1 MSGPGSRGS
10 GTPRTALVTGGA
22 SGIGRATVEL
32 LLARGWKVVA
42 ADLNEEA
49 GERLLRELD
58 AGARLELVRADVS
71 EEEQVQAA
79 IQQVCERFGALGCVV
94 NNAGVG
100 GAFGP
105 LTEIEV
111 QDWDYTF
118 AVLVRGVFLGI
129 KHGARAMRAQGSGG
143 SIVNT
148 ASPAGL
154 AAGLGPQA
162 YSAAKA
168 AVMSLTR
175 VAAVELAA
183 DRIKVNAVN
192 PGVVLTPLLGDESK
206 VAPGSRFREALPWP
220 DYGRPQDV
228 GRVIA
233 FLAGEEAEYVTG
245 ETINVDGGLMASGP
259 LGGPDNR
266 AGGPVSVVG
275 VNRGMTGAGATVRRD
290 LRGRAPS
297 T

>member
-1 MSGPGSRGS
+1 MSAQSEARASSAGV
-10 GTPRTALVTGGA
+10 AIVTGGA

-32 LLARGWKVVA
+32 LLRRGWRVLAV
-42 ADLNEEA
+42 DLNA
-49 GERLLRELD
+49 D
-58 AGARLELVRADVS
+58 AGHALADELAVGDRLDFVQADVS
-71 EEEQVQAA
+71 DEAHVAGA
-79 IQQVCERFGALGCVV
+79 IERASSRFGGLDCMV

-111 QDWDYTF
+111 EDWDYTF

-129 KHGARAMRAQGSGG
+129 KHAARAMRGRGGG

-168 AVMSLTR
+168 AVISLTR

-183 DRIKVNAVN
+183 DRIRVNAVN
-192 PGVVLTPLLGDESK
+192 PGVVLTPLLGDPSK
-206 VAPGSRFREALPWP
+206 VAPGTAFRDALPWP
-220 DYGRPQDV
+220 DYGTPEDV
-228 GRVIA
+228 AAVIA
-233 FLAGEEAEYVTG
+233 FLAGQDAGYVTG

-259 LGGPDNR
+259 LGGPKNR
-266 AGGPVSVVG
+266 AGGPTSVVG
-275 VNRGMTGAGATVRRD
+275 VNRGTTGAGATVRRD
-290 LRGRAPS
+290 LRR
-297 T
+297 